1 MIGGEQEAAGE
12 ERVREG
18 SVQQEHPEGLDDAVL
33 EELLRDEEK
42 EQAPDSRPEEG
53 ESEDLVGEQPNGSEP
68 AGDAPGEE
76 APQRRELR
84 CPIAPSQQEFD
95 DHCRRGH
102 VVYRD
107 WCPVCVRSRGRE
119 DPHRRNEELHVREGV
134 PVVCMDYKTIK
145 KGKPPWMVLRDQGS
159 RCISSHQARCKG
171 PQDRWLVERVVR
183 DIENLGHGAVTL
195 KGDNEPA
202 MQQFLA
208 AIKNRRA
215 QRTLLEGPPAVDP
228 QANGAAEK
236 AVQDLVGEA
245 RSLKLGLEYRVRRAL
260 PPDSAIMEWI
270 PPHAGWIIT
279 HERVGPDGRT
289 PIHRLTGRPCRQTL
303 AEFGEQVWAKPLR
316 RTHEKDNVRATLAAR
331 WVEGTWVGV
340 HDRTGEHI
348 VISKESGRALKV
360 RTI

>member
-1 MIGGEQEAAGE
+1 MNKPGVRPISNLPQFLGMIGGDQEAAGE
-12 ERVREG
+12 ERVQEG
-18 SVQQEHPEGLDDAVL
+18 SVEQEDPEGLDDAVL
-33 EELLRDEEK
+33 EELMRDEDN
-42 EQAPDSRPEEG
+42 EQAPVSRPEEG
-53 ESEDLVGEQPNGSEP
+53 ESEDLLGEQPNGPEP
-68 AGDAPGEE
+68 AEDAPGEE

-134 PVVCMDYKTIK
+134 PMVCMDYKTIK
-145 KGKPPWMVLRDQGS
+145 RGKPPWMVLRDQGS

-208 AIKNRRA
+208 AVKNRRA
-215 QRTLLEGPPAVDP
+215 QRTLLV
-228 QANGAAEK
+228 
-236 AVQDLVGEA
+236 EA
-245 RSLKLGLEYRVRRAL
+245 REMREKLEAQEHAESTRLAEEDEQKGEFPDLIGDAL
-260 PPDSAIMEWI
+260 
-270 PPHAGWIIT
+270 G
-279 HERVGPDGRT
+279 
-289 PIHRLTGRPCRQTL
+289 PIHPTP
-303 AEFGEQVWAKPLR
+303 AER
-316 RTHEKDNVRATLAAR
+316 RTMDFQDEIR
-331 WVEGTWVGV
+331 
-340 HDRTGEHI
+340 
-348 VISKESGRALKV
+348 LKNQQ
-360 RTI
+360 